1 MTCSLIDL
9 ACHFGNATAPLV
21 AFWNTWWPLGLFI
34 SGLIVGG
41 ILGWRVVLAVLTLGI
56 GYFIYE
62 RVKNV
67 PEPDYETG
75 EPPTPIKP
83 KRKTIF

>member
-1 MTCSLIDL
+1 MSCGIDIGCYL
-9 ACHFGNATAPLV
+9 AGMFAPV
-21 AFWNTWWPLGLFI
+21 AAFWATWDL
-34 SGLIVGG
+34 LIVFVAGLLIGG
-41 ILGWRVVLAVLTLGI
+41 MMGWRMVLAIITLGI